1 MQNTVQAFG
10 CFLKQHWNGG
20 RGESRKNLLFI
31 AQTNES
37 VTFSQRVLS
46 KIVELLLTQNNLQ
59 LFTEVQR
66 GDKYPPLTT
75 ATEVNSTVVNY

>member
-1 MQNTVQAFG
+1 MKRILINY
-10 CFLKQHWNGG
+10 
-20 RGESRKNLLFI
+20 FI
-31 AQTNES
+31 SSTD
-37 VTFSQRVLS
+37 
-46 KIVELLLTQNNLQ
+46 KINMLHLELLLTQNNLQ